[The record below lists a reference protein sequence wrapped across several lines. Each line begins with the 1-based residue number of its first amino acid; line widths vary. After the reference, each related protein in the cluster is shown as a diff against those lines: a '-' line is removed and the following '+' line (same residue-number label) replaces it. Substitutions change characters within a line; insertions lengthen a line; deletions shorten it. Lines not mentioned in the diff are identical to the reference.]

1 LAGYEK
7 ELALF
12 REMAGFF
19 VDYSEITFLEEIGS
33 GYYSTVWKAVYRGH
47 TVAVKQ
53 LNKREYVQSFV
64 RELFGLWY
72 EFS

>member
-1 LAGYEK
+1 
-7 ELALF
+7 
-12 REMAGFF
+12 MAGFF